1 MPLSDFE
8 REFYARHITLP
19 GFGEAAQNKLRD
31 ASVLVVGAGGLGCP
45 ALQYLSLAGVGTIGI
60 IDGDVVELNNL
71 HRQVLYSISDLN
83 KPKSIAAAQKI
94 KQLNTNITVRNYP
107 FALEP
112 SNTIGLFEKYDVI
125 IDATDNFSARYLIND
140 GAFFCNK
147 PVVFATVHRFEGQIS
162 VFNYD
167 AGTSEPSPNYRDVF
181 PYPPKEELIPSC
193 AEAGVLGMVPGYYG
207 ILQAVET
214 IKILTGLG
222 KPLTGILVM
231 RDLLSNSESQI
242 ILKQHPENPLR
253 GNPPK
258 ITELTE
264 RNYDCDVK
272 IPSVPTLSPEEV
284 HMMKQLTLTTVVDI
298 REKTEIEHDSI
309 GGQWQPQSGGID
321 WWKEIPDEHN
331 IIVYCA
337 SGRRSS
343 FVVRDILDESPK
355 RKVFNMMGGIE
366 AWREHFGNENLP
378 VKK

>member
-19 GFGEAAQNKLRD
+19 GFGEIAQNKLRES
-31 ASVLVVGAGGLGCP
+31 SVLVVGAGGLGCP

-71 HRQVLYSISDLN
+71 HRQVLYSITDLN
-83 KPKSIAAAQKI
+83 KPKSIAAAHKI
-94 KQLNTNITVRNYP
+94 KQLNTNITVKNYP

-167 AGTSEPSPNYRDVF
+167 MGEAGRSPNYRDLF
-181 PYPPKEELIPSC
+181 PHPPKDEVIPSC

-207 ILQAVET
+207 MLQAVET
-214 IKILTGLG
+214 IKILTGVG
-222 KPLTGILVM
+222 KPLANVVVM
-231 RDLLSNSESQI
+231 RDLLSNSEKQI
-242 ILKQHPENPLR
+242 TLREHPDNPLR

-258 ITELTE
+258 IKELIE
-264 RNYDCDVK
+264 HNYDCDVK
-272 IPSVPTLSPEEV
+272 VPSVPSLSPEEA
-284 HMMKQLTLTTVVDI
+284 HMMKQLTQTTVVDI
-298 REKTEIEHDSI
+298 REKTEIENDTI
-309 GGQWQPQSGGID
+309 GGEWHPQSGGID
-321 WWKEIPDEHN
+321 WWKDIPEENN

-343 FVVRDILDESPK
+343 FVVRDILDVSPN
-355 RKVFNMMGGIE
+355 RKVFNMSGGID
-366 AWREHFGNENLP
+366 AWRGIFGDKNLP
-378 VKK
+378 VKA